1 VSGPRR
7 LLVAA
12 AASAIVAVSGP
23 ALGQGGTNVRLP
35 TGRDAIALVP
45 GADDILLGAG
55 FEERQFPGRVADV
68 EIVHVD
74 LDTDGAVAA
83 VQVTQ
88 RLTLSGLGDFS
99 FRIPGPV
106 ANLEPLPE
114 AQSVPGLRRGSVIW
128 QGFSPG
134 ERVLGA
140 RMDLY
145 PEVEAAHL
153 PLRIELSL
161 TVGGAPPRPETLAS
175 GPFELRIR
183 IENTTPIATRVTEA
197 DADPAAAAEALDAI
211 AARLREGDRPVP
223 GRRGIPKAIPAT
235 GQAGTR
241 TVQIEAPF
249 EVRGDVDFPPGTISG
264 LAVQGGRLKGT
275 GSGVAFGR
283 RLGGGGSLAAEVRV
297 TGTARNLSLPGL
309 VLTAWPAPPAASTVA
324 PPDGAATWTGAVEAG
339 VAPDGRVMLAA
350 AMDAMWRTAR
360 LRVFDAYLGSP
371 DPNGPV
377 STTYSFALN
386 PPRAAVIVPPPA
398 PKALGGFG
406 IALAAAAGLAL
417 LFAVGL
423 LWAHA

>member
-1 VSGPRR
+1 MSGARR

-12 AASAIVAVSGP
+12 AASALVAVSGP
-23 ALGQGGTNVRLP
+23 ALGQGTTSVRLP

-55 FEERQFPGRVADV
+55 FEERQFPGRVADT

-83 VQVTQ
+83 IQVTQ

-114 AQSVPGLRRGSVIW
+114 AQSAPGLRRGSVIW

-161 TVGGAPPRPETLAS
+161 TVGGAPARPETLAR

-197 DADPAAAAEALDAI
+197 DADPGAAAETLDAI
-211 AARLREGDRPVP
+211 AARLREGERPVP
-223 GRRGIPKAIPAT
+223 GRRGIPRRIPAS
-235 GQAGTR
+235 GEAGTR
-241 TVQIEAPF
+241 TVEVEAPF
-249 EVRGDVDFPPGTISG
+249 EVRGDVDFPPGTITG
-264 LAVQGGRLKGT
+264 LAVEGGRVKGA

-283 RLGGGGSLAAEVRV
+283 RLGGGRALATEVRV
-297 TGTARNLSLPGL
+297 TGTVRDLSLPGL
-309 VLTAWPAPPAASTVA
+309 VITAWPAPPAASTVA
-324 PPDGAATWTGAVEAG
+324 PPDGAATWIGAVRAG
-339 VAPDGRVMLAA
+339 VAPGGRAMLAR
-350 AMDAMWRTAR
+350 AMDALWHTAR

-371 DPNGPV
+371 DPRGPA

-386 PPRAAVIVPPPA
+386 PPRPPVVVATPVPRT
-398 PKALGGFG
+398 LGGFG